1 MNEDTKDWLACAYRT
16 LQKAWNE
23 QGSGE
28 DSEVTVVLTA
38 GELRAL
44 EDAITL
50 ALYQ

>member
-1 MNEDTKDWLACAYRT
+1 MNEVTREWLHSAYRT

-23 QGSGE
+23 QGSD
-28 DSEVTVVLTA
+28 DSGVTVVLTA
-38 GELRAL
+38 EELRAL